1 MLEFIHHYAD
11 MIIFVLIMA
20 IIFICIHIQYI
31 ILEKERSE

>member
-20 IIFICIHIQYI
+20 IIFICIQYI